1 MSENK
6 TQDFTSASLYIASRY
21 ILQGLAIAL
30 ASYYIPLMYKTS
42 LRKPTF
48 QEIFLIS
55 ITAAFTMFLL
65 DQLSE
70 PVGFGAKLGA
80 GFTIGKKLVTMI

>member
-1 MSENK
+1 MIDNK
-6 TQDFTSASLYIASRY
+6 INTSDVIQIASRY
-21 ILQGLAIAL
+21 LLQGLAIAL
-30 ASYYIPLMYKTS
+30 AAYYVPIMYKTS

-65 DQLSE
+65 DQFIE
-70 PVGFGAKLGA
+70 PVGVGAKLGA
-80 GFTIGKKLVTMI
+80 GFTIGQKLVTMI

>member
-1 MSENK
+1 MSDKSEID
-6 TQDFTSASLYIASRY
+6 TPSVLQLASRY

-30 ASYYIPLMYKTS
+30 AAYYVPIMYKTS

-55 ITAAFTMFLL
+55 ITAAFTMFIL
-65 DQLSE
+65 DHFTA

-80 GFTIGKKLVTMI
+80 GFTIGQKLVTMV

>member
-1 MSENK
+1 MSDNNINNSNVI
-6 TQDFTSASLYIASRY
+6 QIASRY

-30 ASYYIPLMYKTS
+30 AAYYVPIMYKTS

-48 QEIFLIS
+48 QEISLIS

-65 DQLSE
+65 DQIIA

-80 GFTIGKKLVTMI
+80 GLTIGQKLVTMI

>member
-1 MSENK
+1 MSTNK
-6 TQDFTSASLYIASRY
+6 INTSEILQIAARY

-30 ASYYIPLMYKTS
+30 AAYYVPVMYKTS

-55 ITAAFTMFLL
+55 ITAAFTMYIL
-65 DQLSE
+65 DQFIA

-80 GFTIGKKLVTMI
+80 GFTIGQKLVTMI

>member
-1 MSENK
+1 MSDNK
-6 TQDFTSASLYIASRY
+6 INTSDSIHIASRY
-21 ILQGLAIAL
+21 VLQGLAIAL
-30 ASYYIPLMYKTS
+30 AAYYIPLMYKTS

-65 DQLSE
+65 DQFIE
-70 PVGFGAKLGA
+70 PAGYGAKLGA
-80 GFTIGKKLVTMI
+80 GFTIGQKLVTMI

>member
-1 MSENK
+1 MIDNK
-6 TQDFTSASLYIASRY
+6 INTSDVIQIVSRY
-21 ILQGLAIAL
+21 LLQGLAIAL
-30 ASYYIPLMYKTS
+30 AAYYVPIMYKTS

-65 DQLSE
+65 DQFIE
-70 PVGFGAKLGA
+70 PVGVGAKLGA
-80 GFTIGKKLVTMI
+80 GFTIGQKLVTMI